1 MSRMAGWWVRLKH
14 LVLRREEQ
22 ELDEELAFHLDHL
35 TEEYIA
41 EGMEPGE
48 ARRQARIEF
57 GGVEQSRQR
66 CRETRPGL
74 WLDRLAQDVR
84 YALRG
89 FRRNPVFT
97 LTILATLTIGI
108 GATTAVFSVVDRILF
123 RPLPYAHG
131 GRVVSVG
138 MVQPLEP
145 TEFMVGG
152 FYYDWKDHQKPFEA
166 MAAEAASPQECDLT
180 ERNPQHLPCSR
191 IEAGLLPMLGVSPV
205 LGRNFLPEE
214 DLPNG
219 PKVTLISYN
228 VWLNRYNRDHSIL
241 NRFIDVDGVATR
253 VVGVLPKGFA
263 LPTLHAADLVFP
275 LAKDVAAQRRM
286 NPGAP
291 VRAFARLKPGVSVEQ
306 AQLQMEPLF
315 QQARKMI
322 PGPIRNEFRL
332 KVRSLRDRQME
343 EVRPIAW
350 VLFGT
355 ALAVLLIACANVA
368 SLMMARGATRQQEL
382 AVRSALGASRFR
394 LAAQALIEA
403 ILLSFTGALA
413 GLLLAEGLL
422 RLFVAIAPAGIPF
435 LPKAQLDL
443 RIILFTIV
451 TSVVCGLVFGLGSA
465 WQRPGIQV
473 LSGRTLIGN
482 SSAKVRQGLVM
493 GQIAMSLILLVIA
506 MLLVRSFRLLENQK
520 LGIRTDNALTLS
532 ITLGGHDYP
541 TAESEMKFFQQLEER
556 MKYGPGVSAVA
567 MSDSLP
573 PAQNHRSRRLNSI
586 FVEGKPPLP
595 EDSGPV
601 TFRWVSPDY
610 FRAMYIPI
618 VQGEG
623 FREEEV
629 NSDEGRVVLS
639 QTLANRLF
647 PSRDAVGQRILLNG
661 PESRGAV
668 AAKGSSVEPEQ
679 WWTVVGVAADVK
691 NGGLSGDEL
700 PEYYKLR
707 RNRAGDWG
715 GSGVWDRT
723 GVLVLRSSLPSQVLA
738 EWARSQLTEMNP
750 TLPVDIATLNQR
762 VSTLADQPRFQ
773 TALVGS
779 FAASGL
785 AMAVIGLYG
794 VLAFLVA
801 QREREIGVR
810 MALGASRREILQLV
824 MRRSLRLIVCGLA
837 VGLVLALM
845 ASRALSHMLFHVGP
859 WDPVSY
865 LATIALLVIVGLLA
879 TWLPARSACNVDPAV
894 ALRAE

>member
-1 MSRMAGWWVRLKH
+1 
-14 LVLRREEQ
+14 
-22 ELDEELAFHLDHL
+22 
-35 TEEYIA
+35 
-41 EGMEPGE
+41 
-48 ARRQARIEF
+48 
-57 GGVEQSRQR
+57 
-66 CRETRPGL
+66 
-74 WLDRLAQDVR
+74 
-84 YALRG
+84 
-89 FRRNPVFT
+89 
-97 LTILATLTIGI
+97 
-108 GATTAVFSVVDRILF
+108 
-123 RPLPYAHG
+123 
-131 GRVVSVG
+131 
-138 MVQPLEP
+138 
-145 TEFMVGG
+145 
-152 FYYDWKDHQKPFEA
+152 
-166 MAAEAASPQECDLT
+166 MAAEAATPQECDLM

-214 DLPNG
+214 DRPNG
-219 PKVTLISYN
+219 PRVTLISYN
-228 VWLNRYNRDHSIL
+228 VWLNRYNRDPSVL
-241 NRFIDVDGVATR
+241 NRLIDVDGVPIR
-253 VVGVLPKGFA
+253 VVGVLPKDFA
-263 LPTLHAADLVFP
+263 LPTLHAADLIFP
-275 LAKDVAAQRRM
+275 LARDVAAQRKM

-291 VRAFARLKPGVSVEQ
+291 VRAFARLKPGLTVEQ
-306 AQLQMEPLF
+306 AQQQMEPLF
-315 QQARKMI
+315 QQMREMI

-332 KVRSLRDRQME
+332 KVRSLRGRQME
-343 EVRPIAW
+343 EVRPVAW

-355 ALAVLLIACANVA
+355 VLAVLLIACANVA

-382 AVRSALGASRFR
+382 AVRSALGASRAR
-394 LAAQALIEA
+394 LASQALLEA
-403 ILLSFTGALA
+403 ILLSFSGALA
-413 GLLLAEGLL
+413 GLLFAEGLL
-422 RLFVAIAPAGIPF
+422 RLFGGIAPAGIAF

-443 RIILFTIV
+443 RIVVFTIV
-451 TSVVCGLVFGLGSA
+451 ISVVCGLVFGLVSA
-465 WQRPGIQV
+465 LQRPGMQM
-473 LSGRTLIGN
+473 LTGRTLIGS
-482 SSAKVRQGLVM
+482 SSARVRQWLVT
-493 GQIAMSLILLVIA
+493 GQIAMSVILLAIA

-532 ITLGGHDYP
+532 ITLGGYDYP
-541 TAESEMKFFQQLEER
+541 TAESVMKFFQQLEER

-586 FVEGKPPLP
+586 FVEGRPPLP
-595 EDSGPV
+595 EDSGLV

-629 NSDEGRVVLS
+629 NSDEGHVVLS

-707 RNRAGDWG
+707 RNRAGDWE

-723 GVLVLRSSLPSQVLA
+723 GVLVLRSSLPTHVIA
-738 EWARSQLTEMNP
+738 EWVRSQITAINP
-750 TLPVDIATLNQR
+750 TLPVDIATMNQR
-762 VSTLADQPRFQ
+762 VSKLADQPRFQ
-773 TALVGS
+773 TVLVGF
-779 FAASGL
+779 FATSGL
-785 AMAVIGLYG
+785 AMAVIGIYG

-810 MALGASRREILQLV
+810 MALGASRREILRLV
-824 MRRSLRLIVCGLA
+824 MRRSLRLMVYGLA
-837 VGLVLALM
+837 VGLALALI
-845 ASRALSHMLFHVGP
+845 ASGALAHMLFHIGP
-859 WDPVSY
+859 WDPASY